1 MQYSKLVRFV
11 MPIAVV
17 ATLTTA
23 ATIIGTPKADAHH
36 GWSEY
41 NDKQTLNLTGRIRS
55 IGYDNP
61 HAIIELETSD
71 KKVWRAVLAPPSRM
85 QSRGLPQNALKVGVT
100 VRLVGY
106 PNRSDSREMRAERII
121 IGQKTVELR

>member
-1 MQYSKLVRFV
+1 MQYIKQTQWA
-11 MPIAVV
+11 IAVL
-17 ATLTTA
+17 ATLTM
-23 ATIIGTPKADAHH
+23 ATTIAIPKAYAHH

-41 NDKQTLNLTGRIRS
+41 NDKQTLNLTGTIRT

-61 HAIIELETSD
+61 HTVIELQASD

-85 QSRGLPQNALKVGVT
+85 QRRGLPENALKVGET

-106 PNRSDSREMRAERII
+106 PNRSDSGEMRAERIVVNR
-121 IGQKTVELR
+121 KTIELR

>member
-1 MQYSKLVRFV
+1 MRYSKRICTIV
-11 MPIAVV
+11 AVL
-17 ATLTTA
+17 ATLTM
-23 ATIIGTPKADAHH
+23 ATITISIPKADAHH

-41 NDKQTLNLTGRIRS
+41 NDKQMLNLTGKIRS

-61 HAIIELETSD
+61 HTIIELEASD

-85 QSRGLPQNALKVGVT
+85 QRRGLPENALKVGAT

-106 PNRSDSREMRAERII
+106 PNRSDSREMRAERIVI
-121 IGQKTVELR
+121 NRKTVELR

>member
-1 MQYSKLVRFV
+1 MRYSKRICA
-11 MPIAVV
+11 IAVL
-17 ATLTTA
+17 ATLTV
-23 ATIIGTPKADAHH
+23 ATTTIAIPKADAHH

-41 NDKQTLNLTGRIRS
+41 NDKQTLNLTGKIRS

-61 HAIIELETSD
+61 HTVIELEASD

-85 QSRGLPQNALKVGVT
+85 QRRGLPENALKVGET

-106 PNRSDSREMRAERII
+106 PNRSDSREMRAERIVI
-121 IGQKTVELR
+121 NRKTVELR

>member
-1 MQYSKLVRFV
+1 MRYSKRICA
-11 MPIAVV
+11 IAVL
-17 ATLTTA
+17 ATLTV
-23 ATIIGTPKADAHH
+23 ATTTIAIPKANAHH

-41 NDKQTLNLTGRIRS
+41 NDKQTLNLTGKIRS

-61 HAIIELETSD
+61 HTVIELEASD

-85 QSRGLPQNALKVGVT
+85 QRRGLPENALKVGET

-106 PNRSDSREMRAERII
+106 PNRSDSREMRAERIVI
-121 IGQKTVELR
+121 NRKTVELR